1 MESRVR
7 RDLAPMDSADKYTL
21 FETGESV
28 SLQNKDLRLWAV
40 CMRPEKGR
48 EEPSV
53 RILFYI
59 VFRSV
64 GLWVRGMN
72 IDEQLKYLRG
82 INMATN

>member
-1 MESRVR
+1 
-7 RDLAPMDSADKYTL
+7 
-21 FETGESV
+21 
-28 SLQNKDLRLWAV
+28 
-40 CMRPEKGR
+40 MRPEKGR

-82 INMATN
+82 INMVTN